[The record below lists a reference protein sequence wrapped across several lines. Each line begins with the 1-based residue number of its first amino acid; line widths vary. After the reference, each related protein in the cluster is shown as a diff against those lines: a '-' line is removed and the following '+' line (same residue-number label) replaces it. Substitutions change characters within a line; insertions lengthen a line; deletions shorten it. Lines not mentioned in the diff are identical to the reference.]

1 MKKRKH
7 MKKNRIFMA
16 CVVMLLLIV
25 TIFTT
30 TASAADLTWDEDYNK
45 TGYHLEKYGPD
56 DPCTHEATKC
66 AYVVSKCTGLNPTK
80 NELLNSVAVHSSS
93 GSKLNITSTKVVS
106 ANGTPGT
113 GGSVSPYALQ
123 VTVENVKFG
132 DKTYTIASP
141 YADVNNGMTGYNYV
155 YEKFSWCSKT
165 ETWYYVGAEHYWL
178 GTVDGT
184 IGTNEVHNKV
194 YTHTPQRYI
203 IVPNEYTIKFDGN
216 KSTSGSTAKMN
227 DLEYDQAYTLT
238 ANGFKRNGYTFT
250 GWNTKED
257 GSGKAYKNKAK

>member
-1 MKKRKH
+1 ML
-7 MKKNRIFMA
+7 FL
-16 CVVMLLLIV
+16 MLLS
-25 TIFTT
+25 TT
-30 TASAADLTWDEDYNK
+30 VMAADEDNLTWDDTYEK
-45 TGYHLEKYGPD
+45 TGYHLEKFKSPNNCSHKAD
-56 DPCTHEATKC
+56 KC
-66 AYVVSKCTGLNPTK
+66 AYIVSKHTGLYPTK
-80 NELLNSVAVHSSS
+80 KELLDSVKVYSAG
-93 GSKLNITSTKVVS
+93 GSTLKVKNVKVVN

-194 YTHTPQRYI
+194 YTHSPQRYI

-216 KSTSGSTAKMN
+216 KSTSGSTAKMT
-227 DLEYDQAYTLT
+227 DLEYNQTYTLT